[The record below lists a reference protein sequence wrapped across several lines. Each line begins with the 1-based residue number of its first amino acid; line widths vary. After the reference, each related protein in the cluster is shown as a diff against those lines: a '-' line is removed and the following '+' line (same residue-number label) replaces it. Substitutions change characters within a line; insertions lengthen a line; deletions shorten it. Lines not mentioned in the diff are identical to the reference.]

1 MAIPNRIA
9 RLNSNGSTDTSFSP
23 SAGLNAEGLCVGVDA
38 AGRVAAG
45 GAFTMVGDFLRAK
58 LAFFESDGEL
68 IGDTPTPSDAVRTL
82 VTQASGETLFG
93 GDFTS
98 VSGTTRNRIA
108 RITPDLSLEAGFNP
122 NASAAVNALALQT
135 DGKILAG
142 GTFTSIGGT
151 TRNRIARLYNGVAS
165 DRLYAVTPSL
175 IRWDRTGTNEK
186 TQRVTF
192 EIDTGSGYGPLAGV
206 VSQISTGWQIIP
218 STPLSGA
225 TNNVR
230 ATAYPSDSHSGGT
243 QQTVASI
250 PIIPEIAVTINDV
263 VMEDGVSNV
272 TFPSLQVGATS
283 TATVTISNEGL
294 DTLTLTSGVTID
306 GQWEIVSQPATSI
319 PSLANVSFDIRFEPT
334 DEGAKTGTLSIFS
347 NDATEATFTV
357 NLSGDATA
365 GPGGLDLTWQPGANR
380 GVRALAKASND
391 SVWVGGDFTTVKSL
405 IRQRLALTYVDAQG
419 RLQLRPQAANIFPV
433 IPSGISCIAQLPDGT
448 VLAGNTNTNKIYWVG
463 FASTGEVILKSSF
476 DILPDTNFT
485 NPVTYLNCMAVQ
497 ADGKVLIGGYF
508 LGIKVGRVTKRG
520 KLVRLIF
527 SSAGAVS
534 FDDAF
539 SAGLTDQ
546 EVRGIAIQTDGKI
559 VLAHGPGASPGA
571 RSGVI
576 RLTDVGERD
585 ATFSSVAYGMG
596 RIALDTQGRVFV
608 SGVNSSVGVTPAAG
622 VSRLSPLGVLD
633 GTFSLV
639 PSAATALLPMVDG
652 TLVVASESFGALA
665 STSRLEKILTDG
677 TADASF
683 VSAITGT
690 VLTVCSQENG
700 ALLIG
705 GSFGTSAGPFTSAR
719 LINSAVS
726 ASLTVVDATRV
737 QWLRSGALPETQ
749 VVVFDVSQ
757 DNGATWLRFGQGQR
771 IAGGWQLTGISLPAS
786 GILRARAYIQ
796 SAGNSSIMED
806 QVRFSG
812 LDVADL
818 IVQTPGANG
827 PEIVADDGTA
837 ETVSILAGNAL
848 PVVVTLTNTGRASM
862 TNVVATVTPT
872 TSLVGDPRWTIN
884 AAPNGTIVAGGSTTT
899 TVNFKPIN
907 SDRGLISAVLNI
919 ASSVPGLKNPY
930 RITLVGAAVNPPVV
944 QDPTVQLE
952 SSGDVIFRGRF
963 NPNDLEATVYFRYG
977 LRSADEST
985 WATTSPATL
994 SGFALNQMFEQPVS
1008 GLPLGALYAVKAYIT
1023 NSSNV
1028 TSPAS
1033 SNRVNFVPQL

>member
-1 MAIPNRIA
+1 
-9 RLNSNGSTDTSFSP
+9 
-23 SAGLNAEGLCVGVDA
+23 
-38 AGRVAAG
+38 
-45 GAFTMVGDFLRAK
+45 MVSGFLRAK
-58 LAFFESDGEL
+58 LAFFASDGEL

-122 NASAAVNALALQT
+122 NASESVNALALQT

-230 ATAYPSDSHSGGT
+230 ATAFPSDSHSGGT
-243 QQTVASI
+243 QQTIASI
-250 PIIPEIAVTINDV
+250 PIIPEIEVSINDESMV
-263 VMEDGVSNV
+263 DGTS
-272 TFPSLQVGATS
+272 TFTFAPLQVGATS
-283 TATVTISNEGL
+283 TATVTISNTGL
-294 DTLTLTSGVTID
+294 DPLTLTSAVTIT
-306 GQWEIVSQPATSI
+306 GQWEIEAQPITTI
-319 PSLANVSFDIRFEPT
+319 PSFTSVAFRIVFNPT
-334 DEGAKTGTLSIFS
+334 SDGAKTGTLSLFS
-347 NDATEATFTV
+347 DDPDEGTFTV
-357 NLSGDATA
+357 NLSGQATP
-365 GPGGLDLTWQPGANR
+365 GPGGLDLTWQPGANNQ
-380 GVRALAKASND
+380 VRALAKTSND
-391 SVWVGGDFTTVKSL
+391 DVWLGGDFTTVKALS
-405 IRQRLALTYVDAQG
+405 RPRLALTYVDASG
-419 RLQLRPQAANIFPV
+419 NLQLRKQAATV
-433 IPSGISCIAQLPDGT
+433 IPAGTINCIAQLPDGT
-448 VLAGNTNTNKIYWVG
+448 ALVGGQFSTKRLYWVG
-463 FASTGEVILKSSF
+463 FAATGEVILKTSF
-476 DILPDTNFT
+476 TLVSNTGDTAVN
-485 NPVTYLNCMAVQ
+485 TYVSCMAVQ
-497 ADGKVLIGGYF
+497 ADGAVLVGGRF
-508 LGIKVGRVTKRG
+508 GGITIGRVTGRG
-520 KLVRLIF
+520 SLIRILF
-527 SSAGAVS
+527 SPAGVAS
-534 FDDAF
+534 IDTSF
-539 SAGLTDQ
+539 SAGDTNQ
-546 EVRGIAIQTDGKI
+546 PAIGVALQTDGKI
-559 VLAHGPGASPGA
+559 LVNYDFSNGGLTPRALIRVASDGARDVTFVSGAS
-571 RSGVI
+571 S
-576 RLTDVGERD
+576 VG
-585 ATFSSVAYGMG
+585 S
-596 RIALDTQGRVFV
+596 IALDALERVYVVGKYPFPIED
-608 SGVNSSVGVTPAAG
+608 GVG
-622 VSRLSPLGVLD
+622 RLSPLGVLD
-633 GTFSLV
+633 DTFEIA
-639 PSAATALLPMVDG
+639 PSAALTLLPMVDG
-652 TLVVASESFGALA
+652 TLVVASRAVGTLNSA
-665 STSRLEKILTDG
+665 SRLEKFLTDG
-677 TADASF
+677 TADPSF
-683 VSAITGT
+683 ICPITGT
-690 VLTVCSQENG
+690 VRTVCSQEDG

-705 GSFGTSAGPFTSAR
+705 GSFGTSAGSFTSAR
-719 LINSAVS
+719 IINSA
-726 ASLTVVDATRV
+726 ASTALTVVDATRV

-757 DNGATWLRFGQGQR
+757 DNGTTWLRFGQGQR

-786 GILRARAYIQ
+786 GVLRARAYIQ

-812 LDVADL
+812 LDVSDL

-848 PVVVTLTNTGRASM
+848 PVVVTLTNTGRAAMSD
-862 TNVVATVTPT
+862 VVATVIPT
-872 TSLVGDPRWTIN
+872 TSLVGEARWTIN
-884 AAPNGTIVAGGSTTT
+884 AAPNGTIPAGGSTTT

-930 RITLVGAAVNPPVV
+930 RVTLVGAAVNPPVV
-944 QDPTVQLE
+944 QLPTVVLG
-952 SSGDVIFRGRF
+952 SSGDVVFRCRF
-963 NPNDLEATVYFRYG
+963 NPNDLAATVYFRYG
-977 LRSADEST
+977 LQSADEST
-985 WATTSPATL
+985 WATTAPSTL